1 MMTSI
6 NELITDNL
14 NIYKN
19 LVILSSRILNAINIT
34 LAIELF
40 KKQAIILKNQIKWFE
55 KQNKTKV
62 ISSLLRQIVSN
73 NFIDNKLENY
83 FETIAIQCIQ

>member
-1 MMTSI
+1 MTSI

>member
-34 LAIELF
+34 LAI
-40 KKQAIILKNQIKWFE
+40 
-55 KQNKTKV
+55 
-62 ISSLLRQIVSN
+62 
-73 NFIDNKLENY
+73 
-83 FETIAIQCIQ
+83 

>member
-62 ISSLLRQIVSN
+62 ISSFLRQIVSN

>member
-1 MMTSI
+1 MTSI

-62 ISSLLRQIVSN
+62 ISSFLRQIVSN